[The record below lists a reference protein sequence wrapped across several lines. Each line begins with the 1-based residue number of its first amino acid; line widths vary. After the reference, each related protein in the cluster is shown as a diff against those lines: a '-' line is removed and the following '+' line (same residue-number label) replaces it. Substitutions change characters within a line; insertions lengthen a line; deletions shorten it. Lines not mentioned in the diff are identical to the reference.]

1 MNKVV
6 SGLYENCAI
15 SFMPKKTFGKPELFI
30 IVKAFDKNSW
40 LNLTPENIAEYEVID
55 QERRKD
61 AGSAMVRSAL
71 GAAFLGPIGLLAG
84 ISAKTKGLH
93 TIAVRWKD
101 DNKSLI
107 VLDEKAYKEFVKLN
121 F

>member
-6 SGLYENCAI
+6 SGMYENCAI
-15 SFMPKKTFGKPELFI
+15 SFMPKKTFAKPELFI
-30 IVKAFDKNSW
+30 MLKAFDKNSW
-40 LNLTPENIAEYEVID
+40 LNLTPENIAEYEIID
-55 QERRKD
+55 QERRKN
-61 AGSAMVRSAL
+61 AGSAIVRGAL

-84 ISAKTKGLH
+84 MSAKTKGTH
-93 TIAVRWKD
+93 TIAIRWKD

-107 VLDEKAYKEFVKLN
+107 VLDEKTYKEFLKLN